1 MPTASARRL
10 MLSSSRG
17 VRLKLSCCDLG
28 SDFRGRA
35 IIFLPWQSACV
46 LGFGGHPLAGP
57 NESPFALGKRI
68 SRYPLPQFI
77 LFLSNLHRNDLYF
90 ANIATA
96 DASLQMTKHIQQQT
110 VTS

>member
-35 IIFLPWQSACV
+35 IIFLPWQSASV

-57 NESPFALGKRI
+57 QRVSVCPRQTDISLPSPPNLFFFSLTSI
-68 SRYPLPQFI
+68 VTICTSQTLQLLTLP
-77 LFLSNLHRNDLYF
+77 Y
-90 ANIATA
+90 
-96 DASLQMTKHIQQQT
+96 K
-110 VTS
+110 